1 MTTESCTIY
10 LEIAYDDDLEEVAVE
25 VDYFIE
31 PTELEGPYTFYEG
44 GPSFQEWRTSF
55 TLGKLQCT
63 EDNLEE
69 WVEYVLG
76 KPDDVSLDD
85 YICDE
90 WKRQAAGDIK
100 TPVIQYGFQA

>member
-10 LEIAYDDDLEEVAVE
+10 LEIAYDDDLEEVTVE

-44 GPSFQEWRTSF
+44 GPSFEEWRTSF

-63 EDNLEE
+63 ED
-69 WVEYVLG
+69 
-76 KPDDVSLDD
+76 
-85 YICDE
+85 
-90 WKRQAAGDIK
+90 QAAGDIK